1 MLYYLNTRLPGT
13 GAIQKWIK
21 QKDEVK
27 EHPQSEDAQLRK
39 RVSPASRLN
48 AILLE
53 QLRDL

>member
-53 QLRDL
+53 QLKDL